1 MPDATSFNASSSPLA
16 TLLAVGGTGVS
27 AQTGVQGA
35 GTNGTGTPIGAATA
49 VDPTIPPQPD
59 AFQAMLNTQAGPI
72 AAAAS
77 LPQPIV
83 TPSVAVS
90 TGDDTSTDT
99 ATAPVLTTIAARGLS
114 GNLPVGGKILPVG
127 LTLDDGGQPAE
138 EQTPVS
144 IETPQMT
151 ATKAVTVNAVLA
163 VLRPLKNAESKEPAE
178 AKTDATNDTN
188 GDEAVTDSAD
198 QPVAP
203 APDAAGMMAAQPAPV
218 IATAQINSQTTGR
231 AMTPSATTADQGVPT
246 SMTTV
251 AGKNAP
257 MASRT
262 STTTD
267 TDSATSTAS
276 ASWIGAPVLPGMTV
290 KSATPAANA
299 ASDQPSTDVATT
311 KRSGVALAT
320 KDPRLAAKPVAQSA
334 DHADTIRPGG
344 ASSLTPAVQ
353 PEITAPILREAF
365 MTASDNLSASSHVSL
380 AASTQ
385 MDATTGAETSR
396 DMSALVDRLVE
407 TRAALRSGT
416 PAQWVQT
423 SVQHAEFGR
432 VALQIRQDGDNLSV
446 AMSSNDPGFA
456 PAAQAA
462 LQASHS
468 LLQPAAAQTGTDTS
482 QDNRQPGQQGQGN
495 SANPYNDQTGNPAS
509 NGQNGGQANG
519 QQARQQPVFVTENQ
533 PTAPQAQPKAD
544 TAPDGS
550 ARSGRTGIL
559 A

>member
-1 MPDATSFNASSSPLA
+1 
-16 TLLAVGGTGVS
+16 
-27 AQTGVQGA
+27 
-35 GTNGTGTPIGAATA
+35 
-49 VDPTIPPQPD
+49 
-59 AFQAMLNTQAGPI
+59 
-72 AAAAS
+72 
-77 LPQPIV
+77 
-83 TPSVAVS
+83 
-90 TGDDTSTDT
+90 
-99 ATAPVLTTIAARGLS
+99 
-114 GNLPVGGKILPVG
+114 
-127 LTLDDGGQPAE
+127 
-138 EQTPVS
+138 
-144 IETPQMT
+144 
-151 ATKAVTVNAVLA
+151 
-163 VLRPLKNAESKEPAE
+163 
-178 AKTDATNDTN
+178 
-188 GDEAVTDSAD
+188 
-198 QPVAP
+198 
-203 APDAAGMMAAQPAPV
+203 
-218 IATAQINSQTTGR
+218 
-231 AMTPSATTADQGVPT
+231 
-246 SMTTV
+246 MTTV

-385 MDATTGAETSR
+385 MDATTGPETSR

-407 TRAALRSGT
+407 TRAALRSGA

-468 LLQPAAAQTGTDTS
+468 LLQPAAAQTGADTS
-482 QDNRQPGQQGQGN
+482 QDHRQPGQQGQGN
-495 SANPYNDQTGNPAS
+495 SANPYTDQTGNPAS
-509 NGQNGGQANG
+509 TGEEGRPMASKPANSPPLSPKIS
-519 QQARQQPVFVTENQ
+519 QQPRRRSPR
-533 PTAPQAQPKAD
+533 PTPRPMAAPVRAAR
-544 TAPDGS
+544 AFWPDPPH
-550 ARSGRTGIL
+550 
-559 A
+559 

>member
-1 MPDATSFNASSSPLA
+1 MPDATSLNASSSPLA

-27 AQTGVQGA
+27 AQTGAQGA
-35 GTNGTGTPIGAATA
+35 ATNGTGTPIGAATA

-83 TPSVAVS
+83 MPSVAVS

-127 LTLDDGGQPAE
+127 LTLDAGGQPAE

-203 APDAAGMMAAQPAPV
+203 APDAATMMAAQPAPL
-218 IATAQINSQTTGR
+218 IATAQTNSQTTGR
-231 AMTPSATTADQGVPT
+231 AMTPSAPTVDQGAPT

-251 AGKNAP
+251 A
-257 MASRT
+257 
-262 STTTD
+262 
-267 TDSATSTAS
+267 DSATSTAS
-276 ASWIGAPVLPGMTV
+276 ASWIGAPVLPGMTM
-290 KSATPAANA
+290 KSAAPAANA

-407 TRAALRSGT
+407 TRAALRSGA

-446 AMSSNDPGFA
+446 AMSSNDPSFA

-468 LLQPAAAQTGTDTS
+468 LLQPAAAQTGADTS

-495 SANPYNDQTGNPAS
+495 SANPYTDQFGNPAS
-509 NGQNGGQANG
+509 NGQSGGQASGGQANG
-519 QQARQQPVFVTENQ
+519 QQARQQSAFVTENQ